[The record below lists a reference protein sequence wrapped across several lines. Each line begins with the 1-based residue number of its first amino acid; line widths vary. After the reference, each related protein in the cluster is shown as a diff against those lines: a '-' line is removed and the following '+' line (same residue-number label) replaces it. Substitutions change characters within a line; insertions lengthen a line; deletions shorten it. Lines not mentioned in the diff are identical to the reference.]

1 MPTHQSKSTRP
12 PFPQRP
18 NRESPAEARR
28 SNPIPRQSLASAV
41 ADRLREQIL
50 AGRLQEGQQLRQDY
64 IAKEFQ
70 TSRIPVREA
79 LSHLAAEGLITI
91 VPDRGAV
98 VSSLA
103 PEEIWEIFETRA
115 VLECHILRLAIPNF
129 TNADFATAEEILR
142 QYQASLELDSEMP
155 HWGEWNWSFHSI
167 LYEPANRPTML
178 SFIKTLNTNC
188 DRYTRLHLVVTRKL
202 HQAGEAH
209 RILLEACKTRDPEI
223 AAAELWRHITTAG
236 SYLKEFLTKRHE
248 EQSQFTQ
255 LRCQLNPGH
264 SAR

>member
-1 MPTHQSKSTRP
+1 MPTHQGKPTHP
-12 PFPQRP
+12 H
-18 NRESPAEARR
+18 SPHRHKPDSLAEPRHT
-28 SNPIPRQSLASAV
+28 SPIPRQSLASAV

-50 AGRLQEGQQLRQDY
+50 TGRLQEGQQLRQDY
-64 IAKEFQ
+64 IAREFQ

-91 VPDRGAV
+91 VADRGAV

-103 PEEIWEIFETRA
+103 PEEIWELFESRA

-129 TNADFATAEEILR
+129 TDADFATAEEILR
-142 QYQASLELDSEMP
+142 QYQASLESDSEMP
-155 HWGEWNWSFHSI
+155 HWGDWNWSFHST

-188 DRYTRLHLVVTRKL
+188 DRYTRLHLVVTRNL

-248 EQSQFTQ
+248 QPPQRF
-255 LRCQLNPGH
+255 
-264 SAR
+264 

>member
-1 MPTHQSKSTRP
+1 MASHHGKSTRP
-12 PFPQRP
+12 ILTRRPKSEPQ
-18 NRESPAEARR
+18 SDSRR

-41 ADRLREQIL
+41 AERLREQIL
-50 AGRLQEGQQLRQDY
+50 TGRLREGEQLRQDY
-64 IAKEFQ
+64 IAREFQ

-91 VPDRGAV
+91 VADRGAV

-115 VLECHILRLAIPNF
+115 VLECYILRQAIPNF
-129 TNADFATAEEILR
+129 TAEDFAIAEDILH

-155 HWGEWNWSFHSI
+155 HWGEWNWSFHST
-167 LYEPANRPTML
+167 LYAPANRPTML

-188 DRYTRLHLVVTRKL
+188 DRYTRLHLVFTRKL

-209 RILLEACKTRDPEI
+209 RILLEACKTKDPEI

-236 SYLKEFLTKRHE
+236 SYLKEFLTERHDR
-248 EQSQFTQ
+248 QS
-255 LRCQLNPGH
+255 
-264 SAR
+264 

>member
-1 MPTHQSKSTRP
+1 MPTHHGKPSRP
-12 PFPQRP
+12 HLPHRHKP
-18 NRESPAEARR
+18 ELAAEARR
-28 SNPIPRQSLASAV
+28 SGPIPRQSLASAV

-50 AGRLQEGQQLRQDY
+50 TGHLHEGQQLRQDY
-64 IAKEFQ
+64 IAREFQ

-91 VPDRGAV
+91 VADRGAI

-129 TNADFATAEEILR
+129 TDRDFAAADEILR

-155 HWGEWNWSFHSI
+155 HWGEWNWSFHST
-167 LYEPANRPTML
+167 LYEAANRPTML

-188 DRYTRLHLVVTRKL
+188 DRYTRLHLVVTRNL

-209 RILLEACKTRDPEI
+209 RILLEACKTRDPET

-248 EQSQFTQ
+248 QQS
-255 LRCQLNPGH
+255 
-264 SAR
+264 